1 MDVRIGLPNK
11 RVDKQEMVTNLPSNA
26 TAIGLLTMGL
36 EDLKVNELNFDKNST
51 NRVAD
56 KKDETDA
63 KTTGNTQDE
72 PAKKSEKGGKAGEKI
87 KKMWSKF
94 TDWATVVDDENV

>member
-26 TAIGLLTMGL
+26 TAIGLMTMGL
-36 EDLKVNELNFDKNST
+36 EDMKVNELSFDKNST
-51 NRVAD
+51 NSFSG

-63 KTTGNTQDE
+63 KTTGNTQEE